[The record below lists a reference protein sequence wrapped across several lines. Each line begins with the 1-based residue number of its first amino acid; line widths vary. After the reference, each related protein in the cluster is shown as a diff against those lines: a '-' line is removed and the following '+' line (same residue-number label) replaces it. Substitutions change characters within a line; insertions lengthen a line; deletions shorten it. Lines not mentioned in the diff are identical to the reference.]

1 MSRIVAGKWARRAVW
16 GALLAVL
23 TIGCS
28 PLSVIGFMFGR
39 DEKVQ
44 APYPLTLDKEAMK
57 KKDKD
62 EVVVLLLTQLAPGTS
77 REFATAD
84 RELASKLAQRL
95 PEQAKESSKDKKLK
109 MRVISPS
116 QVDKFKM
123 ANPQWKAMSA
133 ATIGEKLGADFVL
146 DIYLDKMRLYQPN
159 SLNQIYQGGA
169 EVTVNIYK
177 VGTENGEC
185 KNYQLPFAYPKTGIR
200 DPGAIGETQFRT
212 MYLDNLTA
220 EIIRYHVDSA
230 PSSGIAD
237 GQ

>member
-16 GALLAVL
+16 GALVAVL

-28 PLSVIGFMFGR
+28 PLSMLGFIFAR
-39 DEKVQ
+39 PETVP

-57 KKDKD
+57 KKD
-62 EVVVLLLTQLAPGTS
+62 EVVVLLLTQLAPGTG

-84 RELASKLAQRL
+84 RDLASKLARQL
-95 PEQAKESSKDKKLK
+95 PELAKEASKDKKLK
-109 MRVISPS
+109 MRVISPT

-133 ATIGEKLGADFVL
+133 GDIGQKLGADFAL
-146 DIYLDKMRLYQPN
+146 DIYLDKMRLYQPG
-159 SLNQIYQGGA
+159 SLNQIYEGRA
-169 EVTVNIYK
+169 EVSVSIFK
-177 VGTENGEC
+177 IGADGSEF
-185 KNYQLPFAYPKTGIR
+185 KDKYQLPFAYPRTGIR
-200 DPGAIGETQFRT
+200 DTTSTQETEFRKLF
-212 MYLDNLTA
+212 LDNLTA
-220 EIIRYHVDSA
+220 EIIRQHVDSA